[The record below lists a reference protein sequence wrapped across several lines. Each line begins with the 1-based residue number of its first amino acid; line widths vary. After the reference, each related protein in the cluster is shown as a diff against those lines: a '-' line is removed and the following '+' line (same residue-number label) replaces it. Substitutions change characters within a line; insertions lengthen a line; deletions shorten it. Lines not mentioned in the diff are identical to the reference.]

1 MLAAVPRSHWGWAF
15 SPAVLSFSHHLLLFF
30 YSCLLSN
37 YFPLTTFPHFVVYS
51 HFILHCRIPKVQ
63 CHLLNRYGYIP
74 KVCIHSVNSIPFQS
88 ILIVH
93 SANSIQFHTV
103 NFTVPSI
110 TFQIIC
116 FFFSLNPLWPFHH
129 PAWKGFTTSTLG
141 FTWTLGTDGTSY
153 LQYFGYYVPEG
164 AVNSR
169 YRWNILLAALVK
181 VDPGGFGGE
190 GHSRLLQGKPDL
202 QCIILPLSCLTR
214 LK

>member
-15 SPAVLSFSHHLLLFF
+15 SPAVLSFSHHLLLFL
-30 YSCLLSN
+30 YSGLLSN

-116 FFFSLNPLWPFHH
+116 FFFSLNPLWSFHH
-129 PAWKGFTTSTLG
+129 PGWKGFTTSTLG

-153 LQYFGYYVPEG
+153 LQYFGYYALSSELSTQMEHLACSTG
-164 AVNSR
+164 KGGSWWIWR
-169 YRWNILLAALVK
+169 RGTLLL
-181 VDPGGFGGE
+181 
-190 GHSRLLQGKPDL
+190 
-202 QCIILPLSCLTR
+202 
-214 LK
+214 

>member
-15 SPAVLSFSHHLLLFF
+15 SPVLSFSHHLLLFF

-37 YFPLTTFPHFVVYS
+37 YFPLTTFPHFVVADS
-51 HFILHCRIPKVQ
+51 KSTVSLAEQIRVHTKS
-63 CHLLNRYGYIP
+63 
-74 KVCIHSVNSIPFQS
+74 IHSVNSI
-88 ILIVH
+88 
-93 SANSIQFHTV
+93 QFHTDSSRCHKYTIPTS
-103 NFTVPSI
+103 N

-141 FTWTLGTDGTSY
+141 FTWTLDRDGTSY
-153 LQYFGYYVPEG
+153 LQYFGYYVPDG

-181 VDPGGFGGE
+181 VDPGRFGGE
-190 GHSRLLQGKPDL
+190 GHSRFLQGKPDL